1 MALQSSKKGFLNA
14 SYVSSFTSPCFCCA
28 WLDFWE
34 IGGLKSWC
42 EEYSKMWKAAS
53 GDLTSF
59 WQSKWSVLSSPRS
72 LRLLCKLQGHC
83 DVHNRFR
90 SWRSRLDT
98 IAHLSRKPKDLL
110 RLPVEKTRYIE
121 YVANVWKGRPKPR
134 ETLCKA
140 FLLKWEM
147 HVFAWTVWDVTFV
160 PFLEHLPM
168 RDSHNQ
174 IELGKVDTCAF

>member
-110 RLPVEKTRYIE
+110 RLPVEIQDTWSTLQMSEKDGQSPVRL
-121 YVANVWKGRPKPR
+121 YVKLFCWNGK
-134 ETLCKA
+134 CMY
-140 FLLKWEM
+140 LLGQFEM
-147 HVFAWTVWDVTFV
+147 SRLSLF
-160 PFLEHLPM
+160 
-168 RDSHNQ
+168 
-174 IELGKVDTCAF
+174 